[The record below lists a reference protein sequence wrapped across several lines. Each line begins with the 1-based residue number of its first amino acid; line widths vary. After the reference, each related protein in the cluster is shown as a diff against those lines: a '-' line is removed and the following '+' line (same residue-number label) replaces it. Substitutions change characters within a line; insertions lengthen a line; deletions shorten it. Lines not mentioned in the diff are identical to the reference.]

1 MSIVNVKFLSSY
13 SLKELA
19 YINRNNRRSTTRLT
33 NSLSGVILLLE
44 LQYLIFTVI
53 VLALIFDFINGFHD
67 TANAIATSVSTR
79 ALRPNHAIAM
89 AAILNFL
96 GAMVSTGVAKTI
108 GGDIVSS
115 PTFVNE
121 KIIIAALLG
130 AIFWNLLTWKIGIPS
145 SSSHALVG
153 GLIGAVLVSV
163 GNAGLNWIGISSI
176 VIALIASPA
185 IALLTGFVIMN
196 VICYFLQNAS
206 PHNVNDKFRKLQIA
220 AAATMAF
227 SHGSND
233 AQKSMGIITLALF
246 SGGFISEFEV
256 PTFVKILCAAA
267 MAAGTASGGWR
278 IIKTVGGKI
287 FKLEPASGF
296 SADLNSS
303 IVVFGATLLH
313 LPVSTTHVV
322 SGSIM
327 GVGTAKRTNAVHWGV
342 AQNMVKA
349 WCLTIPI
356 SAAVGALSFTLVEQ
370 IF

>member
-1 MSIVNVKFLSSY
+1 MP
-13 SLKELA
+13 
-19 YINRNNRRSTTRLT
+19 
-33 NSLSGVILLLE
+33 E
-44 LQYLIFTVI
+44 LQYLIFTII

-89 AAILNFL
+89 AATLNFL
-96 GAMVSTGVAKTI
+96 GALVSTGVAKTI
-108 GGDIVSS
+108 GGNIVSS
-115 PTFVNE
+115 PSFVNE

-130 AIFWNLLTWKIGIPS
+130 AIFWNILTWKLGIPS

-153 GLIGAVLVSV
+153 GIIGAVLVSV
-163 GNAGLNWIGISSI
+163 GNVGLNWIGIGTI
-176 VIALIASPA
+176 IIALVASPA
-185 IALLTGFVIMN
+185 IALLTGFAIMN
-196 VICYFLQNAS
+196 ALCFLLKNAS
-206 PHNVNDKFRKLQIA
+206 PHTVNDKFRKLQIV
-220 AAATMAF
+220 AAATMSF

-246 SGGFISEFEV
+246 SGGFLTEFEV
-256 PTFVKILCAAA
+256 PTFVKVLCATA
-267 MAAGTASGGWR
+267 MAIGTASGGWR

-303 IVVFGATLLH
+303 IVVFGATLLN

-342 AQNMVKA
+342 AQNMLKA

-356 SAAVGALSFTLVEQ
+356 SATVGALAYIFVEK